1 MYESSFFLLCFGLE
15 VHLLPA
21 GLGLSRHGALITSD
35 MRLKGFFCLFVF

>member
-1 MYESSFFLLCFGLE
+1 MNQVFFLLCFGLE

-21 GLGLSRHGALITSD
+21 GLGLNSQGALITSD